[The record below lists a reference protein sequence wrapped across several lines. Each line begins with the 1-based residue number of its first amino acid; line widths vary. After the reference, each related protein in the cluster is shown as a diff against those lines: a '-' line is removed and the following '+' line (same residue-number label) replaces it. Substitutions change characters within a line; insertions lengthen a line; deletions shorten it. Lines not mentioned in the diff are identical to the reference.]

1 MNTPSPTSDE
11 PFLKEPHDFSLVLG
25 GPLFH
30 LWQRTRLAGDALQ
43 MQHRRMFVVTLVSW
57 VPLLLLSVAEGR
69 AWGGSVKLP
78 FVQDV
83 ELHVRL
89 LLALPLLIV
98 AERVVHELMR
108 PVVQQFVKGGLVP
121 DAARAKF
128 EVAVASSMRLRNS
141 ISAEVLL
148 IAFVYSVGVGFTW
161 RAHAALDVASWSGVA
176 ADGKWQPSLA
186 GWWLGCVSLP
196 LFQFLVLRWY
206 FRLFIWARF
215 LWQVS
220 RIELKL
226 MPTHPDKC
234 GGLGF
239 LALVSQMFAPLLL
252 AQGTLLAGGMA
263 NRIFYAG
270 AKLPEFR
277 LELVGLVAV
286 MVFAVL
292 GPLLVFAPRLAAVK
306 RAGLREYGTLGQRY
320 ACEFDQ
326 KWLRGGAP
334 ADEPLIGS
342 GDIQSLADLSY
353 SFEQVQGMRLA
364 PFTLGTLLHLAVLTL
379 LPVAP
384 LMLTMISLNELFDR
398 LLKMF

>member
-11 PFLKEPHDFSLVLG
+11 PFLKEPLDFSLVLG
-25 GPLFH
+25 GPLFQ
-30 LWQRTRLAGDALQ
+30 LWQRARLAGDALQ
-43 MQHRRMFVVTLVSW
+43 MQHRRMLVVTLLSW

-69 AWGGSVKLP
+69 AWGGSVTLP

-83 ELHVRL
+83 ENHVRL
-89 LLALPLLIV
+89 LVALPLLIV
-98 AERVVHELMR
+98 AERVVYQLMR
-108 PVVQQFVKGGLVP
+108 PVVQQFVEGGLVP

-128 EVAVASSMRLRNS
+128 AAALASSIRLRNS
-141 ISAEVLL
+141 IPAEVLS
-148 IAFVYSVGVGFTW
+148 IAFVYSVGVGLTW
-161 RAHAALDVASWSGVA
+161 RAHAALDVVSWYGVA

-186 GWWLGCVSLP
+186 GWWLGLVSLP
-196 LFQFLVLRWY
+196 LFQFMVLRWY
-206 FRLFIWARF
+206 FRLFVWARF

-226 MPTHPDKC
+226 IPTHPDKC

-239 LALVSQMFAPLLL
+239 LALVTQMFAPLLL
-252 AQGTLLAGGMA
+252 AQGTLLAGMMA
-263 NRIFYAG
+263 DRIFHAG
-270 AKLPEFR
+270 ARLPEFR
-277 LELVGLVAV
+277 MELVALVAV
-286 MVFAVL
+286 MVLAVL

-320 ACEFDQ
+320 VGEFDR

-334 ADEPLIGS
+334 AGEPLIGS
-342 GDIQSLADLSY
+342 GDIQSLADLFY

-364 PFTLGTLLHLAVLTL
+364 PFTLRTPLHLAAVTL

-384 LMLTMISLNELFDR
+384 LMLTTFSLNELFER